1 MDISS
6 DDLTKLKEYITFS
19 LENNDYEFEFLYKSI
34 NNKLNLD
41 KFTKLYQFLKNSSDD
56 YTFHEE
62 KTSLDIRL
70 SSSKGSKF
78 NNYRVTVSD
87 KDILTYCKTNKLSN
101 LSVDYGEKKFIQKS
115 LGKSPFLLSKYDY
128 MKFTL
133 KYDTFLDDTDI
144 IERLNNKLLK
154 QNKNFRYKKRFTFF
168 SKNKYFKIDL
178 TLVKS
183 ANNSL
188 SIVDS
193 GLLNTKSSYE
203 LEIELNNDNIDY
215 NDSKSKDKL
224 LKDIISE
231 LFNVIGN
238 LMIVLFDSKYI
249 IKSEEDEE
257 VLKGY
262 LKLVKKEEGDLIKVR
277 KNSKKNFIG
286 VQPKTLELM
295 NLTSESMVNILN
307 DYTVTDKADGERYIL
322 YTHSDNRVYLIN
334 NRLNIKYTGYTH
346 NMKDSI
352 LDGEYIT
359 KDKHGNKLNMFLIF
373 DVYYLKGK
381 NVSKYPL
388 MKDVIKSRINLI
400 NEYLK
405 DGFKGKN
412 NDNLKIDLKNF
423 YNSDILKNSKKILN
437 NFKNKDLYKIDGLIF
452 TPANLPVG
460 GFSENDEP
468 KLFGSWNRVFKW
480 KPPEEN
486 TIDFLIEFQGDIV
499 INNIK
504 TKLCKLFVGYNDSI
518 QIDIIK
524 ILKREFKDEIYGL
537 KEFAQTN
544 LEYKDNKLYTLEGD
558 IILDKTI
565 IEFSY
570 NGNKWIPNRVRK
582 DKTELYKNSGNIG
595 GTANDYTTAQNV
607 WNSINMP
614 VTVDI
619 ITGKEKVN
627 MEMDTKS
634 KMENDIYY
642 AREVDRDKSLLRP
655 LLNFHNYNVKNMF
668 LISRF
673 KGRRSLYDIA
683 CGQGG
688 DLLKWIR
695 NDFKTVLA
703 SDINK
708 DNLINTS
715 SGIYKRYNSYL
726 KTNIKS
732 EQKMLFMQLDASKIW
747 NREYFNTIKDDTFRD
762 LAKIAFGDI
771 NKSEIENHS
780 VLLQFHDRARK
791 RFDVVSCMFAIH
803 YMFDSMQSLRN
814 CINNIDNL
822 LKEGGY
828 FIGTCLD
835 ASLVDDKFS
844 KSKNDKIEG
853 KKNNKLLWSIE
864 KNYKKYDVNKPINN
878 IGLKIK
884 VYVETIN
891 QELDEYLVDY
901 NLLKIELGKK
911 NIFPVKDEDL
921 KEIKLDD
928 IGASSGSFEKIY
940 NEYNKK
946 NKQNIDMDKV
956 NQEFSFMNRW
966 FIFKK
971 Y

>member
-6 DDLTKLKEYITFS
+6 DDFSKLKEYMTFS
-19 LENNDYEFEFLYKSI
+19 LENNDYEFEFLYKNI
-34 NNKLNLD
+34 NNKLNFS
-41 KFTKLYQFLKNSSDD
+41 KFTKLYQFLKNNSDYSFGD
-56 YTFHEE
+56 E

-70 SSSKGSKF
+70 SSNKSSKF
-78 NNYRVTVSD
+78 NNYRVTLND

-101 LSVDYGEKKFIQKS
+101 LSIDYGEKKYVQKS
-115 LGKSPFLLSKYDY
+115 LGKFGPFLLSNYDY

-133 KYDTFLDDTDI
+133 KYDTFLDDTEI
-144 IERLNNKLLK
+144 IEKLNNKLLK
-154 QNKNFRYKKRFTFF
+154 QNKNFRYKKRFTFL

-188 SIVDS
+188 SIIDS
-193 GLLNTKSSYE
+193 GLLNTKASYE
-203 LEIELNNDNIDY
+203 LEIELNNSDIEYYIDN
-215 NDSKSKDKL
+215 KSKDKL

-231 LFNVIGN
+231 LFDIIGN
-238 LMIVLFDSKYI
+238 LMIIMYDSKYI
-249 IKSEEDEE
+249 IKSDEDEN

-262 LKLVKKEEGDLIKVR
+262 LKLVKLKEENDLIRIR

-295 NLTSESMVNILN
+295 NLTSESMVNIFN
-307 DYTVTDKADGERYIL
+307 DYTVTEKADGERYIL

-346 NMKDSI
+346 DMKDSI

-359 KDKHGNKLNMFLIF
+359 KDKNGNKLNMFLIF

-388 MKDVIKSRINLI
+388 MKDVIKSRLNLI

-405 DGFKGKN
+405 SGFKGN
-412 NDNLKIDLKNF
+412 NDDNLKIYLKTF
-423 YNSDILKNSKKILN
+423 YNKDILKSSKKILN

-452 TPANLPVG
+452 TPSNLPVG
-460 GFSENDEP
+460 GYSEKDEP

-486 TIDFLIEFQGDIV
+486 TIDFLIEFQGDTL

-504 TKLCKLFVGYNDSI
+504 TKLCKLFVGYNESI

-544 LEYKDNKLYTLEGD
+544 LKYKDNKLYTLEGD

-570 NGNKWIPNRVRK
+570 NGSEWIPNRVRN

-619 ITGKEKVN
+619 ITGKEN
-627 MEMDTKS
+627 ISLEMDTKS

-655 LLNFHNYNVKNMF
+655 LLNFHNYNVKNIF

-673 KGRRSLYDIA
+673 KGNKSLYDIA

-695 NDFKTVLA
+695 NNFKVVLG

-726 KTNIKS
+726 KNNIKS
-732 EQKMLFMQLDASKIW
+732 QQKMLFMQLDASKRW

-762 LAKIAFGDI
+762 LAKIAFGDK
-771 NKSEIENHS
+771 NKSQIDDS

-791 RFDVVSCMFAIH
+791 RFDIVSCMFAIH
-803 YMFDSMQSLRN
+803 YMFDNIQSLRN
-814 CINNIDNL
+814 CVNNIDML
-822 LKEGGY
+822 LKDGGY

-835 ASLVDDKFS
+835 GYLVDS
-844 KSKNDKIEG
+844 KLSNNEKIEG
-853 KKNNKLLWSIE
+853 KKNDKLLWSIE
-864 KNYKKYDVNKPINN
+864 KKYKKYEVNRPIEN
-878 IGLKIK
+878 IGLKIR

-921 KEIKLDD
+921 KDIKLND
-928 IGASSGSFEKIY
+928 IGTSSGSFETIY
-940 NEYNKK
+940 NEYNNK
-946 NKQNIDMDKV
+946 NKKSIDMDKV